1 MNAPISHKI
10 MKLTN
15 GEEIVCQMDDKIVND
30 EYQLNYP
37 LKIDVRPQM
46 TEKGVVEALNL
57 SRWVGSYTSQSLFS
71 VKTEHV
77 LLVAE
82 ASEGLCRYYDH
93 VVEEIKRIEDKSITK
108 AIAIDDYL
116 DDIDD
121 EDVYDELLDE
131 SLTSDDTIH

>member
-46 TEKGVVEALNL
+46 TKKGVVEALNL

-93 VVEEIKRIEDKSITK
+93 VVEEIKRIENKAITK
-108 AIAIDDYL
+108 AISINDYL

-131 SLTSDDTIH
+131 AVSSDDTIH

>member
-15 GEEIVCQMDDKIVND
+15 GEEIVCQIDDKIVND

-37 LKIDVRPQM
+37 LKIDVRAQM

-71 VKTEHV
+71 VKTDHV

-82 ASEGLCRYYDH
+82 ASEGLCKYYDH
-93 VVEEIKRIEDKSITK
+93 VVKEIKRIEDNSTRS

-116 DDIDD
+116 DDVDN

-131 SLTSDDTIH
+131 SLSSDDTIH

>member
-46 TEKGVVEALNL
+46 TKKGVVESLNL

-131 SLTSDDTIH
+131 SLSSDDTIH

>member
-15 GEEIVCQMDDKIVND
+15 GEEIVCQIDDKIVND

-46 TEKGVVEALNL
+46 TKKGVVEALNL

-131 SLTSDDTIH
+131 SLSSDDTIH

>member
-37 LKIDVRPQM
+37 LKIDVRAQM

-57 SRWVGSYTSQSLFS
+57 SRWVGSHTSQSLFS

>member
-15 GEEIVCQMDDKIVND
+15 GEEIVCQIDDKIVND

-37 LKIDVRPQM
+37 LKIDIRPQM
-46 TEKGVVEALNL
+46 TKKGVVEALNL

-93 VVEEIKRIEDKSITK
+93 VVEEIKRIENKAITK
-108 AIAIDDYL
+108 AISINDYL

-121 EDVYDELLDE
+121 EDVYDELLDK

>member
-37 LKIDVRPQM
+37 LKIDVRAQM
-46 TEKGVVEALNL
+46 TKKGVVEALNL

-121 EDVYDELLDE
+121 EDAYDELLNE
-131 SLTSDDTIH
+131 SLSSDDTIH

>member
-37 LKIDVRPQM
+37 LKIDVRAQM

-121 EDVYDELLDE
+121 EDVYDELLDK

>member
-15 GEEIVCQMDDKIVND
+15 GEEIVCQIDDKIVND

-46 TEKGVVEALNL
+46 TKRGVVEALNL

-93 VVEEIKRIEDKSITK
+93 VVEEIKRIENKAITK
-108 AIAIDDYL
+108 AISINDYL

-121 EDVYDELLDE
+121 EDVYDELLDK

>member
-37 LKIDVRPQM
+37 LKIDVRAQM

>member
-46 TEKGVVEALNL
+46 TKKGVVDALNL

-131 SLTSDDTIH
+131 SLSSDDTIH

>member
-15 GEEIVCQMDDKIVND
+15 GEEIVCQIDDKIVND

-46 TEKGVVEALNL
+46 TKKGVVEALNL

>member
-1 MNAPISHKI
+1 MNAPISYKI

-15 GEEIVCQMDDKIVND
+15 GEEIVCQMGNEIVND

-37 LKIDVRPQM
+37 LKIDIRPQM

-71 VKTEHV
+71 VKTDHV

-82 ASEGLCRYYDH
+82 ASEGLCKYYDH
-93 VVEEIKRIEDKSITK
+93 VVKEIKRIEDNSTRS

-116 DDIDD
+116 DDVDN

-131 SLTSDDTIH
+131 SLSSDDTIH

>member
-37 LKIDVRPQM
+37 LKIDVRAQM

-121 EDVYDELLDE
+121 EDVYDELLE
-131 SLTSDDTIH
+131 KSLSSDDTIH

>member
-15 GEEIVCQMDDKIVND
+15 GEEIVCQIDDKIVND

-37 LKIDVRPQM
+37 LKIDIRPQM
-46 TEKGVVEALNL
+46 TKKGVVEALNL

-93 VVEEIKRIEDKSITK
+93 VVEEIKRIENKAITK
-108 AIAIDDYL
+108 AISINDYL

-121 EDVYDELLDE
+121 EDVYDELLDK
-131 SLTSDDTIH
+131 SLSSDDTIH

>member
-15 GEEIVCQMDDKIVND
+15 GEEIVCQIDDKIVND

-37 LKIDVRPQM
+37 LKIDVRAQM
-46 TEKGVVEALNL
+46 TKKGVVEALNL

-93 VVEEIKRIEDKSITK
+93 VVEEIKRIENKAITK
-108 AIAIDDYL
+108 AISINDYL

-121 EDVYDELLDE
+121 EDVYDELLDK
-131 SLTSDDTIH
+131 SLSSDDTIH

>member
-15 GEEIVCQMDDKIVND
+15 GEEIVCQIDDKIVND

-37 LKIDVRPQM
+37 LKIDVRAQM

-93 VVEEIKRIEDKSITK
+93 VVEEIKRIENKAITK
-108 AIAIDDYL
+108 AISINDYL

-121 EDVYDELLDE
+121 EDVYDELLDK
-131 SLTSDDTIH
+131 SLSSDDTIH

>member
-15 GEEIVCQMDDKIVND
+15 GEEIVCQIDDKIVND

-46 TEKGVVEALNL
+46 TKKGVVEALNL

-93 VVEEIKRIEDKSITK
+93 VVEEIKRIENKSITK
-108 AIAIDDYL
+108 AISINDYL

>member
-15 GEEIVCQMDDKIVND
+15 GEEIVCQIDDKIVND

-46 TEKGVVEALNL
+46 TKRGVVEALNL

-93 VVEEIKRIEDKSITK
+93 VVEEIKRIENNSITK

-121 EDVYDELLDE
+121 EDVYDELLDK
-131 SLTSDDTIH
+131 SLSSDDTIH

>member
-37 LKIDVRPQM
+37 LKIDIRPQM
-46 TEKGVVEALNL
+46 TKKGVVEALNL

-93 VVEEIKRIEDKSITK
+93 VVEEIKRIENKAITK
-108 AIAIDDYL
+108 AISINDYL

-121 EDVYDELLDE
+121 EDVYDELLDK
-131 SLTSDDTIH
+131 SLSSDDTIH

>member
-1 MNAPISHKI
+1 

-15 GEEIVCQMDDKIVND
+15 GEEIVCQMGNEIVND

-46 TEKGVVEALNL
+46 TKRGVVEALNL

-93 VVEEIKRIEDKSITK
+93 VVEEIKRIENKAITK
-108 AIAIDDYL
+108 AISINDYL

-131 SLTSDDTIH
+131 SLSSDDTIH

>member
-108 AIAIDDYL
+108 AIAIDD
-116 DDIDD
+116 
-121 EDVYDELLDE
+121 
-131 SLTSDDTIH
+131 

>member
-15 GEEIVCQMDDKIVND
+15 GEEIVCQIDDKIVND

-46 TEKGVVEALNL
+46 TKRGVVEALNL

-93 VVEEIKRIEDKSITK
+93 VVEEIKRIENKAITK
-108 AIAIDDYL
+108 AISINDYL

-121 EDVYDELLDE
+121 EDVYDELLDK
-131 SLTSDDTIH
+131 SLSSDDTIH

>member
-15 GEEIVCQMDDKIVND
+15 GEEIVCQIDDKIVND

-46 TEKGVVEALNL
+46 TKKGVVEALNL

-93 VVEEIKRIEDKSITK
+93 VVEEIKRIENKAITK
-108 AIAIDDYL
+108 AISINDYL

-121 EDVYDELLDE
+121 EDVYDELLDK
-131 SLTSDDTIH
+131 SLSSDDTIH

>member
-15 GEEIVCQMDDKIVND
+15 GEEIVCQIDDKIVND

-46 TEKGVVEALNL
+46 TKRGVVEALNL

-121 EDVYDELLDE
+121 EDAYDELLNE
-131 SLTSDDTIH
+131 SLSSDDTIH

>member
-46 TEKGVVEALNL
+46 TKRGVVEALNL

>member
-46 TEKGVVEALNL
+46 TKKGVVEALNL

-93 VVEEIKRIEDKSITK
+93 VVEEIKRIENNSITK

-116 DDIDD
+116 DDVDN

-131 SLTSDDTIH
+131 SLSSDDTIH

>member
-46 TEKGVVEALNL
+46 TKRGVVEALNL

-131 SLTSDDTIH
+131 SLSSDDTIH

>member
-15 GEEIVCQMDDKIVND
+15 GEEIVCQIDDKIVND

-37 LKIDVRPQM
+37 LKIDVRAQM
-46 TEKGVVEALNL
+46 TKKGVVEALNL

-121 EDVYDELLDE
+121 EDVYDELLDK
-131 SLTSDDTIH
+131 SLSSDDTIH

>member
-37 LKIDVRPQM
+37 LKIDIRPQM

-93 VVEEIKRIEDKSITK
+93 VVEEIKRIENKAITK
-108 AIAIDDYL
+108 AISINDYL

-131 SLTSDDTIH
+131 SLSSDDTIH

>member
-1 MNAPISHKI
+1 

-15 GEEIVCQMDDKIVND
+15 GEEIVCQMGNEIVND

-46 TEKGVVEALNL
+46 TKRGVVEALNL

-93 VVEEIKRIEDKSITK
+93 VVEEIKRIENKAITK
-108 AIAIDDYL
+108 AISINDYL

-121 EDVYDELLDE
+121 EDVYDELLDK
-131 SLTSDDTIH
+131 SLSSDDTIH

>member
-46 TEKGVVEALNL
+46 TKKGVVEALNL

-121 EDVYDELLDE
+121 EDVYDELLDK
-131 SLTSDDTIH
+131 SLSSDDTIH

>member
-15 GEEIVCQMDDKIVND
+15 GEEIVCQIDDKIVND

-46 TEKGVVEALNL
+46 TKRGVVEALNL

-131 SLTSDDTIH
+131 SLSSDDTIH

>member
-15 GEEIVCQMDDKIVND
+15 GEEIVCQIDDKIVND

-46 TEKGVVEALNL
+46 TKRGVVEALNL

-93 VVEEIKRIEDKSITK
+93 VVEEIKRIENKAITK
-108 AIAIDDYL
+108 AISINDYL
-116 DDIDD
+116 DDIND

>member
-46 TEKGVVEALNL
+46 TKKGVVEALNL

-93 VVEEIKRIEDKSITK
+93 VVEEIKRIENKAITK
-108 AIAIDDYL
+108 AISINDYL

>member
-46 TEKGVVEALNL
+46 TKKGVVEALNL

-93 VVEEIKRIEDKSITK
+93 VVEEIKRIENKAITK
-108 AIAIDDYL
+108 AISINDYL

-121 EDVYDELLDE
+121 EDVYDELLDK
-131 SLTSDDTIH
+131 SLSSDDTIH

>member
-15 GEEIVCQMDDKIVND
+15 GEEIVCQIDDKIVND

-37 LKIDVRPQM
+37 LKIDIRPQM
-46 TEKGVVEALNL
+46 TKKGVVEALNL